1 MSDDLVFRLRKRAEI
16 RRQISTRKSV
26 QEGKADRIADLLEEA
41 AQYIEDRIA
50 IYNEDVVKVANRVQ
64 ELEKERDMYAS
75 RAAEYWEDVCTNG
88 AELDKVEEERARAL
102 AKAKAWKTAA
112 KLEREQRLYWEKETH
127 EIGNE
132 VGKINET
139 VRFQLGQREWG
150 YPHRGSIP
158 AKLLEMFGALT
169 AERDYERSRADL
181 LVADVVRGNDWV
193 GAAKTAESER
203 NQARAELLEAR
214 EALEA
219 WSKWKAMETQEEQR
233 PGSIGEERLDELL
246 GDAVEKNWKVLGK
259 KGTPQAF
266 EDALRKQVQEKTYD
280 EAIRCCDYVIN
291 LRSMF
296 TPDFVAGAERVKGM
310 LQAEKENGGP
320 LTTQLNQI
328 DKKT

>member
-1 MSDDLVFRLRKRAEI
+1 MSEDLVFRLKKRAEI

-50 IYNEDVVKVANRVQ
+50 IYDEDVVKVVDRLREVEK
-64 ELEKERDMYAS
+64 ELELTRYA
-75 RAAEYWEDVCTNG
+75 
-88 AELDKVEEERARAL
+88 LD
-102 AKAKAWKTAA
+102 TA
-112 KLEREQRLYWEKETH
+112 
-127 EIGNE
+127 
-132 VGKINET
+132 
-139 VRFQLGQREWG
+139 
-150 YPHRGSIP
+150 
-158 AKLLEMFGALT
+158 M
-169 AERDYERSRADL
+169 
-181 LVADVVRGNDWV
+181 
-193 GAAKTAESER
+193 KTAEYTKGTEALAALR
-203 NQARAELLEAR
+203 QIEELNELVRVKDLGEKHAMELRSNALAQLTEAHQ
-214 EALEA
+214 ALEA

-233 PGSIGEERLDELL
+233 PGSIGQERLGELL